1 MQFLLLFLTFISQ
14 TYGNGEESNTE
25 FYSMTS
31 KWTKSLGESP
41 IIYKLEGVINNRS
54 LIVSFDGGFKGL
66 DVYTGTEFLFEVE
79 VDNLICCKLLEDCFH
94 L

>member
-1 MQFLLLFLTFISQ
+1 MQWLLLFLSFISQ
-14 TYGNGEESNTE
+14 TYGNAEDDD

-31 KWTKSLGESP
+31 IWTKNLGESA
-41 IIYKLEGVINNRS
+41 IVYKLEGVIDNKS

-66 DVYTGTEFLFEVE
+66 DVYTGTESFLFEVHLE
-79 VDNLICCKLLEDCFH
+79 NIICCKLLHDCFH